1 MSRRLTDRQYDRLRI
16 LGSGAIVLAPGRRD
30 WGPLLRHGWVAELHE
45 DDGESRFLPPL
56 QITAD
61 GLRALA
67 VAVERFG
74 LPSLKPDAVPA
85 QSAEPPFL
93 RKLRLDLDDARRERD
108 EARRAEA
115 RTAHKLA
122 RISRVLEGQ
131 AA

>member
-1 MSRRLTDRQYDRLRI
+1 MSRRLTERQYDRLRI

-30 WGPLLRHGWVAELHE
+30 WGPLLRRGWVVGIRD

-85 QSAEPPFL
+85 QCNEPPFL
-93 RKLRLDLDDARRERD
+93 RKLRLDLDDARHERD
-108 EARRAEA
+108 EARRAERRA
-115 RTAHKLA
+115 ANKLA
-122 RISRVLEGQ
+122 RITRVIDGQ